1 VGNQMATIA
10 AVPRYLAVR
19 RAPMDLKPRVGE
31 NAASAADLKFL
42 HHLRQARLGTSNRK
56 AALES

>member
-1 VGNQMATIA
+1 
-10 AVPRYLAVR
+10 LF
-19 RAPMDLKPRVGE
+19 
-31 NAASAADLKFL
+31 SAADSKFL